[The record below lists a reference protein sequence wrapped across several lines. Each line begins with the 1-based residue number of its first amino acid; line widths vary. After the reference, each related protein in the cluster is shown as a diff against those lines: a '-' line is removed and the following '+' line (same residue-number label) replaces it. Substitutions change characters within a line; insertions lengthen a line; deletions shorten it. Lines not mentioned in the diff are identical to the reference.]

1 MCVKCTACLEHSQ
14 GHMNVS
20 VFFFLIFIYLLIY
33 LAVLDLLRCIYTGSV
48 VVACELLAMAYG
60 IWFPD
65 QGSKLGP
72 LH

>member
-1 MCVKCTACLEHSQ
+1 MLVY
-14 GHMNVS
+14 
-20 VFFFLIFIYLLIY
+20 FLKIFIYLLIY

-48 VVACELLAMAYG
+48 VVACELLAMTYW

>member
-1 MCVKCTACLEHSQ
+1 MLVY
-14 GHMNVS
+14 
-20 VFFFLIFIYLLIY
+20 FLKIFIYLLIY
-33 LAVLDLLRCIYTGSV
+33 LAVLDLLHCIYTGSV
-48 VVACELLAMAYG
+48 VVACELLAMTYW